1 MGLQDC
7 ASLSAV
13 RLMRK
18 NSWWSRVVVL
28 TWLSVWM
35 LAVPLFHVHPE
46 ADHLHGKAGHVHGG
60 TVHTVLSGDLDCELG
75 SHTKTVTPSVA
86 LSEHSSQA
94 WHEHS
99 ELGFSLLIDS
109 NDRKPLKPLGTPA
122 PFASITVMPVLQ
134 ACDSAE
140 QDLTCESSS
149 TLFIHDRPSRAP
161 PFLLV

>member
-1 MGLQDC
+1 M
-7 ASLSAV
+7 

-18 NSWWSRVVVL
+18 NSWCSRVVIL
-28 TWLSVWM
+28 TWLSLWM

-60 TVHTVLSGDLDCELG
+60 TVHTVLSGDLDCAVG
-75 SHTKTVTPSVA
+75 SHKKAVTTGVA
-86 LSEHSSQA
+86 LSGHSSQA
-94 WHEHS
+94 WHEHP

-109 NDRKPLKPLGTPA
+109 SDRKPFKPLGTQA
-122 PFASITVMPVLQ
+122 PFAAVAVVAVLQ
-134 ACDSAE
+134 GCDSAE
-140 QDLTCESSS
+140 QDLTCNPSS